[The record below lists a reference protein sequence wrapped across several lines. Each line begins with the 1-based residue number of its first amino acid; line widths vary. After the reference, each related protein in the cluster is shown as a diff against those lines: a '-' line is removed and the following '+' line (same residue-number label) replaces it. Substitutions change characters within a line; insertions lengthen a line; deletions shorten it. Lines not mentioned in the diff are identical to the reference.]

1 MSALSRSKPGFG
13 GPAGVSCFGS
23 AAKAAAAKP
32 KVRTAKA
39 IPRAFMMGLLLLS
52 CCPLWSRGWDE
63 LGPCERDQGQA
74 RRAGSKIQPVGR
86 RKRRTSEG
94 PDARGNGREKAR
106 ARRSGGESRV
116 PWVRLQQAD
125 DADPAAREQLHLR
138 RLHLHPRGLHDHS

>member
-52 CCPLWSRGWDE
+52 CCPLWSRRWDE

-86 RKRRTSEG
+86 CKRRTSEG
-94 PDARGNGREKAR
+94 PDARGRG
-106 ARRSGGESRV
+106 V
-116 PWVRLQQAD
+116 
-125 DADPAAREQLHLR
+125 R
-138 RLHLHPRGLHDHS
+138 RLALAALAAGVACLGCGTHKPTTPIRPPGSNSISDGFTFTRADA